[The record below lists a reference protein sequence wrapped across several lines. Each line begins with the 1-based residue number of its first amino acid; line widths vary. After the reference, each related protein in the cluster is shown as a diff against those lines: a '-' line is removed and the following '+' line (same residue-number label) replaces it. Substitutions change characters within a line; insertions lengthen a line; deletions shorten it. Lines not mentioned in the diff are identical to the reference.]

1 MGYTRQNI
9 DRLEPYMPGDQPD
22 GKQIIKLNTN
32 ENPFVPCDAVL
43 EAIRGVSGE
52 MLRRYPPPTAD
63 AFRRAAAQVHGVSP
77 SMVIAT
83 NGGDELLRLAVTVFC
98 EPGLGGGGLAVSDPT
113 YSLYHTLAQIHG
125 STITRIP
132 LTAQWELPDDFADRC
147 IRAGCRLVMIVNPH
161 APTGKLRA
169 LDQLESIA
177 AKLRGHCIL
186 LIDEAY
192 VDFAEHDA
200 VSLLSLTKGLDNILL
215 LRTLSKGYSLAGLRF
230 GYGLGPAELV
240 AALDKARDSYNTDVI
255 AQKAAITALQ
265 YRQEAAKTWQ
275 AVRSERTRLTQELL
289 ALAYD
294 VLPSDSNFLLVKPP
308 DTGPNAAA
316 IFLSLKKK
324 GIYVRYFDQDRL
336 RDRLRITIGS
346 IEQNDKFIA
355 ALNTD
360 KN

>member
-9 DRLEPYMPGDQPD
+9 DLLEPYSPGDQPD
-22 GKQIIKLNTN
+22 GKQAVKLNTN
-32 ENPFVPCDAVL
+32 ENPFPPCDAVL
-43 EAIRGVSGE
+43 KAIRGVSGE

-63 AFRRAAAQVHGVSP
+63 AFRRTAAQVHGVSP
-77 SMVIAT
+77 NMVIAT

-98 EPGLGGGGLAVSDPT
+98 ESGPGGGGLAVSEPT
-113 YSLYHTLAQIHG
+113 YSLYNVLAQIHG

-132 LTAQWELPDDFADRC
+132 LTTQWELPDDFADHC
-147 IRAGCRLVMIVNPH
+147 IRAGCRLAMIVNPH

-169 LDQLESIA
+169 LDQLGSIA
-177 AKLRGHCIL
+177 AKLRGHCIV

-192 VDFAEHDA
+192 VDFAENDA
-200 VSLLSLTKGLDNILL
+200 VSLLSAAKGLDNVLL

-230 GYGLGPAELV
+230 GYGLGSADLV
-240 AALDKARDSYNTDVI
+240 SALDKARDSYNTDII
-255 AQKAAITALQ
+255 AQKAAVTSLKHRAL
-265 YRQEAAKTWQ
+265 AAKTWQ
-275 AVRSERTRLTQELL
+275 AVRLERTRITQALL
-289 ALAYD
+289 GFSYD

-336 RDRLRITIGS
+336 RDRLRITIGTT
-346 IEQNDKFIA
+346 EQNDKFIA
-355 ALNTD
+355 ALDAD